1 MTVAPPSGAPIT
13 VVLINYNGGE
23 TVLRCIRSLRGQ
35 MQPPERIVFVD
46 NGSAEYNEATF
57 RFAFG
62 PRYNNIVRYVRL
74 EKNVGYVNG
83 MNHGLK
89 QVLADDTSPAW
100 VMTLSNDTELDPEF
114 FQNLDLA
121 FEGLTPEG
129 DVMSTTKMLAPKL
142 RSAVDRELLDGAGI
156 GVSLDGM
163 STARGQRERD
173 ENQYDSDVHILIP
186 NGAAAIYRVDLLKEV
201 GLFDESFGAYCEDTD
216 LGLRA
221 WLAGWDCHFLSDCIV
236 YHARSST
243 MGEHSLNKLY
253 LVERN
258 HYWVAVKNLPLPMLL
273 LVPTFSTY
281 RYLVQIYALL
291 ARRGQGQGY
300 GEGHSP
306 TALAL
311 TTLKGVTH
319 AGLGLPGAFL
329 KRFQNYPIRRRS
341 MLETLYTLWRKRLP
355 FVQLILK

>member
-1 MTVAPPSGAPIT
+1 M
-13 VVLINYNGGE
+13 
-23 TVLRCIRSLRGQ
+23 RCIRSLQ
-35 MQPPERIVFVD
+35 KQAQPPERIIFID
-46 NGSAEYNEATF
+46 NGSADYNEASY

-62 PRYNNIVRYVRL
+62 PRFNNIVRYERL
-74 EKNVGYVNG
+74 EKNVGYVRG
-83 MNHGLK
+83 MNHGL
-89 QVLADDTSPAW
+89 QLVLDDASSPAW

-129 DVMSTTKMLAPKL
+129 SAMGTTKMLAPKL
-142 RSAVDRELLDGAGI
+142 RSAHDRELLDGAGI

-173 ENQYDSDVHILIP
+173 ENQYDSDAHILIP
-186 NGAAAIYRVDLLKEV
+186 NGAAAIYRVDLLKEI
-201 GLFDESFGAYCEDTD
+201 GLFDESFDAYCEDTD

-221 WLAGWDCHFLSDCIV
+221 WLAGWDCHFLAECIV

-258 HYWVAVKNLPLPMLL
+258 HYWVAVKNLPLPLLL

-281 RYLVQIYALL
+281 RYLVQLYALL
-291 ARRGQGQGY
+291 ARQGQGQGY

-306 TALAL
+306 VALAM

-319 AGLGLPGAFL
+319 ASLGLPRAFL
-329 KRFQNYPIRRRS
+329 NRFKSYPLRRRT
-341 MLETLYTLWRKRLP
+341 MIEALYTLWRKRLP
-355 FVQLILK
+355 FAQLILK